1 MKEMGKRDSFSREK
15 RSIEIS
21 HEMIQILQL
30 DSEYKSLYML
40 SIVMKAFKIHYL
52 IAISGSL

>member
-1 MKEMGKRDSFSREK
+1 MKSSFFNILMTISMKSSKITRQMKEMGKRDSFSREK

-30 DSEYKSLYML
+30 DNE
-40 SIVMKAFKIHYL
+40 F
-52 IAISGSL
+52 